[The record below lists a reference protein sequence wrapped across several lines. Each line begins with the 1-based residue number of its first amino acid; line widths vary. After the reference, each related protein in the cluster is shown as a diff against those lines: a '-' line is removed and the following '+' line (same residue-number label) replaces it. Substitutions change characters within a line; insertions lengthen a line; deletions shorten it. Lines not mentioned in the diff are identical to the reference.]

1 MKNKVGKYLEARGF
15 GKGRAVS
22 FSKSLYRQAYRS
34 HIVLFNACLFNAK
47 GEEVWWGDVDLTKDW
62 KLFFE
67 TSHALTETL
76 ILTPEMPY
84 RFIGLKEA
92 LKNMKVSEKL
102 STIPQDDGKHIFG
115 TPDIVLVKNE
125 HSIKKEQYG
134 LWVFSCCDGKDVLK
148 ELEGLLENR
157 EH

>member
-1 MKNKVGKYLEARGF
+1 MENKVGKYLEARGF
-15 GKGRAVS
+15 GEGRAVS
-22 FSKSLYRQAYRS
+22 FSKSLYRKAYRS

-84 RFIGLKEA
+84 RFTGLKEA

-102 STIPQDDGKHIFG
+102 ATVSQG
-115 TPDIVLVKNE
+115 TYMFDATDIVLVTNAR
-125 HSIKKEQYG
+125 SIKKGQYG
-134 LWVFSCCDGKDVLK
+134 LWVFPCCDGKDVLK
-148 ELEGLLENR
+148 ELEGLLESR